1 MSHCDCLVIPSRNES
16 IPIVFSEAL
25 QAGLPLLVTDVGDMG
40 ELARRHGLAAP
51 VRPADAPALA
61 AAMSAFINAKDVQL
75 RAYEKAR
82 NELLRIF
89 DVGATADQFL
99 AAIKSE

>member
-1 MSHCDCLVIPSRNES
+1 
-16 IPIVFSEAL
+16 
-25 QAGLPLLVTDVGDMG
+25 
-40 ELARRHGLAAP
+40 
-51 VRPADAPALA
+51 
-61 AAMSAFINAKDVQL
+61 MSAFINAKDVQL

-82 NELLRIF
+82 NELLGIF

>member
-1 MSHCDCLVIPSRNES
+1 
-16 IPIVFSEAL
+16 
-25 QAGLPLLVTDVGDMG
+25 MG

-51 VRPADAPALA
+51 VPPADVAALA
-61 AAMSAFINAKDVQL
+61 AAMSAFINAKDAQL

-82 NELLRIF
+82 AGLLGIF
-89 DVGATADQFL
+89 DVGATADQYL